1 MKILFFFITLFT
13 FGYVNIFPQEFDE
26 VVLQDKEPRKF
37 FLKSHNPN
45 FKSFPE
51 KSFYK
56 QKADWQYIIDTTW
69 GQGLPLAQKQQI
81 FNTFANSVG
90 NSFDGFNSLGMSIA
104 DWDSLRNYYYSK
116 IDSTTSRGR
125 FSAIMNYLCG
135 ALRDGHTYC
144 DDIEVFNTP
153 LNPGVPFFM
162 FTGNP
167 RNIEHF
173 GAVTTILPDSSVMI
187 LRVVDNHPLN
197 LEPGDIILGYEG
209 IPWKD
214 LIIELLEAELPN
226 YDTWGG
232 YEGTYIDHL
241 FIGAGMNWH
250 LFDTIDILKY
260 STGDTVHLSVA
271 PLASMN
277 VTAMLNNE
285 QMEITNIP
293 FPNYFNDEVVTYG
306 ILDNTN
312 IGYIYVFSTG
322 PSSADAQFNQAVFAL
337 QNTDALIIDMRWNE
351 GGSGQYHP
359 AFEILTNETFYT
371 IKSALRCNTF
381 NTDLCPWNDQEIFK
395 IRGTAPTKYDRP
407 IALLLGP
414 NCISD
419 GEMNANRFIYLYN
432 LRTFGKPTWGSL
444 GVSDYPSVTGW
455 YMRHSAG
462 DKFHI
467 NNPGVYLNRAKFPI
481 DFPVWH
487 NRDDVAQGK
496 DAVVEKALDWIN
508 NLVYPHSTYTD
519 KFTYAPSEDTVHL
532 STIIENPNSH
542 QLSAIA
548 YLKTVEGDVIDS
560 VDLVKQKLNI
570 EGEQWSADINLPSVE
585 ELYKISITSF
595 DQTTSAHFT
604 VPNATRFTTAGPVV
618 LDSISY
624 TDGFGSSFNLK
635 LFVLNQGVT
644 RTITNAYI
652 KLICNDSWYIHYNPD
667 AVNLPDIQPGEV
679 VISPQ
684 LSVGFVDS
692 LFPGYFNIKV
702 EVRSD
707 GWTYWSDS
715 MQVIVTGV
723 EEKTTL
729 PTEFALEQNYPNPF
743 NPSTIISWQSPVSS
757 WQTLK
762 VYDVL
767 GNEVV
772 TLVNEYKTAGMY
784 NVEFT
789 IDNLQLSSGVYFYQL
804 KAGSYIET
812 KKMLLL
818 K

>member
-1 MKILFFFITLFT
+1 MKTFLQIFIFT
-13 FGYVNIFPQEFDE
+13 FFYFNIFSQVNDIKYS
-26 VVLQDKEPRKF
+26 QDKEPRKF
-37 FLKSHNPN
+37 MIKSHDPN
-45 FKSFPE
+45 LKSFPE

-69 GQGLPLAQKQQI
+69 GPGLPLVQKQQI

-162 FTGNP
+162 FTGNS
-167 RNIEHF
+167 RNTEHF
-173 GAVTTILPDSSVMI
+173 GAVTTILPDSSVML
-187 LRVVDNHPLN
+187 LRVADNHPLN
-197 LEPGDIILGYEG
+197 LEPGDVILGYEG
-209 IPWKD
+209 VPWKD
-214 LIIELLEAELPN
+214 LIVELMEAELPN
-226 YDTWGG
+226 YDLWGG
-232 YEGTYIDHL
+232 YEGTYTDHL

-285 QMEITNIP
+285 QMEITSIP

-312 IGYIYVFSTG
+312 IGYICVFSTN
-322 PSSADAQFNQAVFAL
+322 PSSADAQFNQAVFEL

-359 AFEILTNETFYT
+359 AFGILTNETFYT
-371 IKSALRCNTF
+371 IKSALRCNTS
-381 NTDLCPWNDQEIFK
+381 NTDLCPWNDQETFK

-419 GEMNANRFIYLYN
+419 GEMNSNRFSYLYN
-432 LRTFGKPTWGSL
+432 VRTFGKPTWGSL
-444 GVSDYPSVTGW
+444 GVSDYPSYPGW

-467 NNPGVYLNRAKFPI
+467 NNHPGVYLNRAKFPI

-487 NRDDVAQGK
+487 NPDDVAMGK

-508 NLVYPHSTYTD
+508 NLVYPHNNSTE
-519 KFTYAPSEDTVHL
+519 KLTYSAKGDSVYL

-542 QLSAIA
+542 QISARG
-548 YLKTVEGDVIDS
+548 YLKTVEGEIIDS
-560 VDLVKQKLNI
+560 VDFIKQTLNPDR
-570 EGEQWSADINLPSVE
+570 EQWNAQLNLPIAE
-585 ELYKISITSF
+585 ETYKIAITVF
-595 DQTTSAHFT
+595 DQTNSDHFT
-604 VPNATRFTTAGPVV
+604 VPNAARFTTAGPVK

-624 TDGFGSSFNLK
+624 ADGFGNSFDIK
-635 LFVLNQGVT
+635 LFVLNQGST
-644 RTITNAYI
+644 KTITNATI
-652 KLICNDSWYIHYNPD
+652 KLICNDPWVSLIAPETIS
-667 AVNLPDIQPGEV
+667 LPDILPGTV
-679 VISPQ
+679 ANTNKINVRFNGST
-684 LSVGFVDS
+684 
-692 LFPGYFNIKV
+692 FPGYFNFKV
-702 EVRSD
+702 EILSD
-707 GWTYWSDS
+707 GWPYWTDS
-715 MQVIVTGV
+715 MQVITGV
-723 EEKTTL
+723 EEKL
-729 PTEFALEQNYPNPF
+729 NEIPTEFLLSQNYPNPF
-743 NPSTIISWQSPVSS
+743 NSLSVIKYSIPKTSQV
-757 WQTLK
+757 TLK
-762 VYDVL
+762 IFNTL
-767 GNEVV
+767 GEELE
-772 TLVNEYKTAGMY
+772 TLVNEEKPVGTYELNWNAA
-784 NVEFT
+784 
-789 IDNLQLSSGVYFYQL
+789 NLPSGIYFYRLQT
-804 KAGSYIET
+804 GDFMQT
-812 KKMLLL
+812 RKMILM